1 VHCDF
6 LLCRHLGGRTICS
19 VCGYYRRMNRCRAP
33 SSRRCRMW
41 KLWWVERCPLREG
54 AVGPWSVVSRMPP
67 ARRIA
72 WELCICII
80 EHRQLHHDSTNSLD
94 TRISSITGK
103 MSQPV
108 VQTIHRDPALL
119 YVDTAMG
126 YGKAVLTIVLVGG
139 YYSPSRWSWY
149 VSTQSYTVHLS
160 NMRSRSLPVSSATM
174 P

>member
-1 VHCDF
+1 
-6 LLCRHLGGRTICS
+6 
-19 VCGYYRRMNRCRAP
+19 
-33 SSRRCRMW
+33 
-41 KLWWVERCPLREG
+41 
-54 AVGPWSVVSRMPP
+54 MPP

-80 EHRQLHHDSTNSLD
+80 EHRQLHHDPTNSLD

-126 YGKAVLTIVLVGG
+126 MARQY
-139 YYSPSRWSWY
+139 
-149 VSTQSYTVHLS
+149 
-160 NMRSRSLPVSSATM
+160 
-174 P
+174 